1 MNQLKITLIRSGAGR
16 LPNQRATLE
25 ALGLRKIN
33 KSVIKPDNPPIRGMI
48 NTVQHLLQV
57 EELV

>member
-1 MNQLKITLIRSGAGR
+1 MMKKLKVTLLKSRFGR

-33 KSVIKPDNPPIRGMI
+33 HTTIKPDNESIRGMI
-48 NTVQHLLQV
+48 HTVSHLIKV
-57 EELV
+57 EEV